1 MNSFFSDIFR
11 FSLKTLCVSEKSRFF
26 HPAYWG
32 HYLDSTGPH
41 STCVIRVRSSFR
53 ENLLQ
58 CYCSSTS
65 PTKMAM
71 KYQKNLQKER
81 ISQMSTVTSVSDHPA
96 SKKSILNL
104 KHKVFFIFV
113 SFFVLNLSN
122 LSSSASSCGKKSPK
136 EPQPC
141 ILSSIQIVHNLKS
154 I

>member
-11 FSLKTLCVSEKSRFF
+11 SSLKTLCVSEKSRFF

-41 STCVIRVRSSFR
+41 NTCVIRVRSSFR

-58 CYCSSTS
+58 CYCCSTS

-81 ISQMSTVTSVSDHPA
+81 ISQMSTVTSVSDPPA
-96 SKKSILNL
+96 SKKINFESET
-104 KHKVFFIFV
+104 HSFFIFV
-113 SFFVLNLSN
+113 SLFSCSTCQTCPHQLLPVERSLQRNHSP
-122 LSSSASSCGKKSPK
+122 ASCSQAFKSFTT
-136 EPQPC
+136 
-141 ILSSIQIVHNLKS
+141 
-154 I
+154 